1 MRLYWEIARRG
12 YGRYAAYPA
21 ATLAGVWTNTVF
33 GFIQA
38 YVLLALFENRDEVGG
53 WSASDTVTYVWFVQ
67 ALLMTVHTFGWAEVS
82 LRIRSGDIATDL
94 ARPLDPLRYW
104 LAYDLGRALYHFV
117 FRGIAPFAIG
127 MLAFDV
133 RLPESPATWLWLP
146 LTIALAV
153 TVSFA
158 YRFLYNLT
166 SFWLL
171 DYRGAMLVAV
181 TIAALFSGFILPLSF
196 FPDWLE
202 AVARALPFAAM
213 MQIPVDVFLEKATG
227 AEVAALLL
235 LQAFWAVVLLGA
247 ARLVLGTA
255 MRRVVVQGG

>member
-12 YGRYAAYPA
+12 YRRYAAYPA

-38 YVLLALFENRDEVGG
+38 YILLALFETRDDVGG
-53 WSASDTVTYVWFVQ
+53 WSAADTVTYVWFVQ
-67 ALLMTVHTFGWAEVS
+67 ALLMTVHAFAWVEVA
-82 LRIRSGDIATDL
+82 LRIRTGDIATDL

-104 LAYDLGRALYHFV
+104 LAYDLGRGLYHLL

-127 MLAFDV
+127 MLFFDV
-133 RLPESPATWLWLP
+133 RLPGSPATWLWLP

-158 YRFLYNLT
+158 FRFLYNLA

-171 DYRGAMLVAV
+171 DHRGVTLVAV
-181 TIAALFSGFILPLSF
+181 TTSLLFSGFILPLPF

-202 AVARALPFAAM
+202 AVARVLPFAAM
-213 MQIPVDVFLEKATG
+213 VQIPVDVFLEKATG

-235 LQAFWAVVLLGA
+235 LQVFWAAVLLGL

-255 MRRVVVQGG
+255 IRRVVVQGG

>member
-1 MRLYWEIARRG
+1 VRLYWEIARRG
-12 YGRYAAYPA
+12 FGRYAAYPA
-21 ATLAGVWTNTVF
+21 ATVAGVWTNTVF

-38 YVLLALFENRDEVGG
+38 YILLALFETRDDVGG
-53 WSASDTVTYVWFVQ
+53 WDATDTVTYVWFVQ
-67 ALLMTVHTFGWAEVS
+67 ALLMTVYAFAWVDVS

-104 LAYDLGRALYHFV
+104 LAFDLGRALYHLL

-133 RLPESPATWLWLP
+133 RLPESPVTWLWLP

-158 YRFLYNLT
+158 YRFLYNLA

-171 DYRGAMLVAV
+171 DHRGVTLVAV
-181 TIAALFSGFILPLSF
+181 TTALLFSGFILPLPF

-202 AVARALPFAAM
+202 AVARVLPFAAM
-213 MQIPVDVFLEKATG
+213 VQIPVDVFLEKATG
-227 AEVAALLL
+227 AEVVALLL
-235 LQAFWAVVLLGA
+235 LQALWAAILLGVA
-247 ARLVLGTA
+247 KLVLGTA
-255 MRRVVVQGG
+255 IRRVVIQGG